1 MNVVDRRQ
9 FLGLTLSAA
18 AFSAAS
24 NLLPFDDRYAHGKV
38 LGADGMPVSPQV
50 EGPETMFLTW
60 PGDPTSTICIQWVD
74 QDHGNE
80 LEIAYSPLE
89 SDNWQIAKVT
99 TKPFPMTKDKVYR
112 ASISSLQP
120 GTEYRFRMGA
130 DAPTFRF
137 RTMPKKLTDTFHF
150 VSGGDAGTGSHAIGT
165 NQLAARQ
172 EPYFALLA
180 GDLAYD
186 NGKSPR
192 TFIKFL
198 KNYRAHMV
206 DPQGRLIPLLACPGN
221 HEVDGAY
228 KQPRE
233 KAGSYLSVFDCF
245 FPDTTYGVYDIGDD
259 FSLVLLDTDHISPI
273 EGEQTSWLEKTLAAR
288 QDKKHL
294 FVANHVPAYPSYRAA
309 NIDSDKPGTGAAQR
323 KLWCPLFER
332 YNVDVVLEHH
342 DHLFK
347 RSHPLTD
354 GRKDKYGVPY
364 LGDGSWGMLRPLK
377 EPELRPYLAKV
388 SSSYHMTA
396 HHLEGD
402 ERFHI
407 ALEENGRIADV
418 CMTRNKR
425 AARRG

>member
-245 FPDTTYGVYDIGDD
+245 FRIRPTVST
-259 FSLVLLDTDHISPI
+259 ISVMTSALYCSIPI
-273 EGEQTSWLEKTLAAR
+273 IFRPSKGNRRHGS
-288 QDKKHL
+288 KKHWP
-294 FVANHVPAYPSYRAA
+294 H
-309 NIDSDKPGTGAAQR
+309 DKTKTSLCGQS
-323 KLWCPLFER
+323 CPRL
-332 YNVDVVLEHH
+332 
-342 DHLFK
+342 
-347 RSHPLTD
+347 SI
-354 GRKDKYGVPY
+354 
-364 LGDGSWGMLRPLK
+364 
-377 EPELRPYLAKV
+377 V
-388 SSSYHMTA
+388 SSCQY
-396 HHLEGD
+396 
-402 ERFHI
+402 RQ
-407 ALEENGRIADV
+407 R
-418 CMTRNKR
+418 
-425 AARRG
+425 

>member
-1 MNVVDRRQ
+1 MYVVDRRQ

-18 AFSAAS
+18 AFSAAT
-24 NLLPFDDRYAHGKV
+24 NLLPFDDRYAQGKV
-38 LGADGMPVSPQV
+38 LGADGIPLSPQI

-60 PGDPTSTICIQWVD
+60 PGDPTSTICIQWID
-74 QDHGNE
+74 EDHGR
-80 LEIAYSPLE
+80 EITLAYSPLE
-89 SDNWQIAKVT
+89 IDDWQVAKVV
-99 TKPFPMTKDKVYR
+99 TKPFPMTNDKVYR
-112 ASISSLQP
+112 ASISSLKP
-120 GTEYRFRMGA
+120 GTEYRFRLGA
-130 DAPTFRF
+130 DSPTFRF
-137 RTMPKKLTDTFHF
+137 RTMPSKITDTFHF
-150 VSGGDAGTGSHAIGT
+150 VTGGDAGTGSHAIGT

-172 EPYFALLA
+172 EPYFALIA

-186 NGKSPR
+186 NGKSPK
-192 TFIKFL
+192 TFVKYL

-206 DPQGRLIPLLACPGN
+206 DPQGRLIPMLACPGN

-228 KQPRE
+228 RQPRE

-245 FPDTTYGVYDIGDD
+245 YRDTTYGVFDIGDE
-259 FSLVLLDTDHISPI
+259 FSLVLLDTDHISTI
-273 EGEQTSWLEKTLAAR
+273 EGEQTSWLEKTLAER
-288 QDKKHL
+288 QSKQHL
-294 FVANHVPAYPSYRAA
+294 FVANHVPAYPSYRSS
-309 NIDSDKPGTGAAQR
+309 NIGSDKPGTGSAQR

-347 RSHPLTD
+347 RTHPLTN
-354 GRKDKYGVPY
+354 GMKDQNGVPY

-402 ERFHI
+402 ERYHI

-418 CMTRNKR
+418 CMTKNKR
-425 AARRG
+425 AAKRG